1 VFSSILTMVESAATA
16 AVLVAATQSVAKVY
30 VIGAVGFLAVKCT
43 FHLRLLR
50 QQLAKSTS
58 DSSSPTP
65 FSLLIR
71 SAVPRA
77 SPLLPSS
84 AVGILARLSFN
95 VLVIPL
101 IFSTTAIS
109 VSPDSLNEYWFVILG
124 AIVVTAISYVIPTVL
139 ALCIKIDDP
148 HDFAALRIAA
158 TFPNVVAL
166 PILIFPSLCE
176 YSFVYGGGGG
186 GGGGSSSSN
195 ATAAADAPSDDELRQ
210 QCVATSNTIIFIYFF
225 IFSLAFWLWGYP
237 QLLAVAQ
244 RKHDRSNDVTV
255 VVVGNGAPAAEVDAR
270 RTPGS
275 EEAPPSSLGND
286 NLKATDTSSRSCGDQ
301 DSTDA
306 DCLARD
312 DQNDYCTKEPAS
324 LVSTLM
330 AEERTGESDASNSRA
345 SAAAASSRQAEDTKL
360 ARLLANRWV
369 KAVVRT
375 VTSPGFLALAAG
387 FATGCIPP
395 LKSALFD
402 SGGALRFLGSS
413 LQTLGLASNSIS
425 TMVVA
430 ASLVPPS
437 PIASAA
443 PTEEA
448 PPADVH
454 VRREKGESGAD
465 PLANPSRC
473 DIPCDLMEPDEN
485 PIMSD
490 PTFGPYRRKQSQRRR
505 SSSIFLQRTQSAVR
519 RQSARIVESLPL
531 RSSPEMRRLLVW
543 FTLSRLVLAP
553 ALVIALIVT
562 LDCTTSVLSGVA
574 PLAKLVVIFNS
585 SVPGAMIVVVLL
597 KAQPHLSRTAAA
609 ISKVYLPTYLIA
621 IFSIAGWT
629 TLGLLV
635 TIPVSSDDPT
645 PMICPSKW

>member
-1 VFSSILTMVESAATA
+1 
-16 AVLVAATQSVAKVY
+16 VY
-30 VIGAVGFLAVKCT
+30 VPEPLA
-43 FHLRLLR
+43 R
-50 QQLAKSTS
+50 
-58 DSSSPTP
+58 SSSRRHDP
-65 FSLLIR
+65 SHLEEL
-71 SAVPRA
+71 SCWAVPRA
-77 SPLLPSS
+77 SPLLPPS

-124 AIVVTAISYVIPTVL
+124 ALVVTAISYVIPTAL
-139 ALCIKIDDP
+139 GLCIRIDDP
-148 HDFAALRIAA
+148 HDFASLRIAA

-176 YSFVYGGGGG
+176 YPFVYGG
-186 GGGGSSSSN
+186 
-195 ATAAADAPSDDELRQ
+195 TAPSSPPATNSSGAAEAPTDDELRV
-210 QCVATSNTIIFIYFF
+210 QCVATSNTIIFVYFF
-225 IFSLAFWLWGYP
+225 LWSLLFWLFGYP

-244 RKHDRSNDVTV
+244 KNHDQNQVNDVGV
-255 VVVGNGAPAAEVDAR
+255 REGDAR
-270 RTPGS
+270 RPPGS
-275 EEAPPSSLGND
+275 EVEASPSLID
-286 NLKATDTSSRSCGDQ
+286 N
-301 DSTDA
+301 
-306 DCLARD
+306 D
-312 DQNDYCTKEPAS
+312 DQRATETSTRLSEDQNRSDAGLAEKAEHPNDKSTREPAS
-324 LVSTLM
+324 IVSTLM
-330 AEERTGESDASNSRA
+330 AEERTGDSDASSSNGSTSPA
-345 SAAAASSRQAEDTKL
+345 TVAASGRQAEEDTAL
-360 ARLLANRWV
+360 VRLMSNRCV
-369 KAVVRT
+369 KALVRT

-395 LKSALFD
+395 LKAALFD

-413 LQTLGLASNSIS
+413 LETLGLASNSIS

-430 ASLVPPS
+430 ASLVPP
-437 PIASAA
+437 PTLIAPL

-448 PPADVH
+448 APPPPPAGIR
-454 VRREKGESGAD
+454 VRRGEASESDAPHVSRGTAD
-465 PLANPSRC
+465 PARC

-490 PTFGPYRRKQSQRRR
+490 PTFGPYRRKHNERRR
-505 SSSIFLQRTQSAVR
+505 SSSLFVQRTQSMVR
-519 RQSARIVESLPL
+519 RQSARLVEALPL

-553 ALVIALIVT
+553 AFVIALIVT
-562 LDCTTSVLSGVA
+562 LDCTTGVLSGVA

-585 SVPGAMIVVVLL
+585 CVPGAMIVVVLL

-621 IFSIAGWT
+621 IFSMAGWT

-635 TIPVSSDDPT
+635 TIPASSDDPT
-645 PMICPSKW
+645 PMICPAKW